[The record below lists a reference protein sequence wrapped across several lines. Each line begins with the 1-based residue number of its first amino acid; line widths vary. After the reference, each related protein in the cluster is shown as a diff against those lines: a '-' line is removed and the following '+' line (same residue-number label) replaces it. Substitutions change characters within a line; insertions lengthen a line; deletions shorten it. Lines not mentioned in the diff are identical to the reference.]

1 MFNKL
6 ENSLDG
12 AEINPRK
19 TTSGM
24 ILITAVKM
32 IITAIVK
39 MMTKVT
45 LKMITIWIAVVKI
58 IESFRF

>member
-1 MFNKL
+1 
-6 ENSLDG
+6 
-12 AEINPRK
+12 
-19 TTSGM
+19 M